1 MEWFETPDAQVNIT
15 NITLEDGSV
24 GLIVSVSRKTPT

>member
-1 MEWFETPDAQVNIT
+1 MEWLETPNVQVNIT

-24 GLIVSVSRKTPT
+24 GPIISVRRKTPT